1 MEDSTRQTLS
11 DAACDLDFMDELLS
25 GSVFDFSD
33 LPQTG
38 TSALLLPVLGVSSSS
53 PNPTLPGIDYQ
64 VDAERSIFSV
74 ELASEETQMQILDGG
89 QSIYLSPACE
99 WEADDSSY
107 GSAMSWRIQPT
118 MKQRLSYALRHI
130 KESHGDGDVLVQIWV
145 PVMRGNQQVLTTCGQ
160 PFLLDLNCQGLVEYR
175 SVSTRYQFLAD
186 ESSHEAVG
194 LPGRVFLGKLPEWTP
209 DVRYF
214 SSCEFPRVS
223 DAQRYEVCGTIAL
236 PIFDKDS
243 RSCLGVV
250 EVVMTT
256 QKVNYSSDF
265 EIICN
270 ALRAVDLRS
279 CEVSSVPRIK
289 MSGDSYQ
296 DALPEIQ
303 MVLKAACESHGLP
316 LAQTWISCIR
326 QGKKGTRHSDET
338 FKDCVSTVD
347 AACYVRDPSM
357 SGFHQACS
365 EHHLLRGQGVAG
377 KAFMTNQPC
386 FSSDITDF
394 SKIEYPLSHHA
405 KLFRLRAA
413 VAIRLRCIHT
423 GKVDFVLEFFLPI
436 NFIESEKQKL
446 MLNSLSTT
454 IQEVCQTLRVV
465 TTKELEH
472 ETVLENDDRI
482 PSGTFSD
489 KSISEIGQRSTVN
502 EILPVGTPDVDI
514 TEEVLCW
521 EFQGNIPKN
530 SLPDSV
536 LMEPMKQEFEGFS
549 ILAHW
554 DTSDIILPTGDM
566 FSEFKQH
573 YGKSNDDNEVSF
585 SAEINVSNMDSETE
599 KRRTKTEKIVSLQEL
614 QKYFAGSLKDA
625 AKSLAV
631 CPTTLKR
638 ICRQHGITRWPS
650 RKIKKVGHSLRKLQ
664 AVIDSVHGPGGAVQ
678 FSSLY
683 ENYIKATWSENNS
696 ATGTTFSLSKQNDL
710 PDFSNANQQLESRLS
725 SRTSGSNSLSS
736 SSCSQNSNS
745 TQGCSSEQRKC
756 VDAHEFAFRQD
767 TSAEENQSHMLE
779 KVQSHI
785 DFRSQPEV
793 APKSV
798 VRTLNQ
804 KFQIDHHSSGT
815 MSFPP
820 MNRCDFLKVKA
831 ICGEEKVIFRVQP
844 TWGFQD
850 LKQEIRRRFNIG
862 DTALVGI
869 KYLDDDSEWVLLTC
883 EEDLKECIDVHKS
896 TDARTIRLSVH
907 PVAQPNTKSSW
918 SGTALS

>member
-11 DAACDLDFMDELLS
+11 DAASDLDFMDELLS
-25 GSVFDFSD
+25 GSVFDCCD
-33 LPQTG
+33 LLQTG
-38 TSALLLPVLGVSSSS
+38 TSALLLPVLGVSYSS

-74 ELASEETQMQILDGG
+74 ESASEETRIRMLDGG
-89 QSIYLSPACE
+89 QSIYPSPAGE
-99 WEADDSSY
+99 WEADDSNY
-107 GSAMSWRIQPT
+107 GSAMSRQIQPT
-118 MKQRLSYALRHI
+118 MKQRLSYALRYI
-130 KESHGDGDVLVQIWV
+130 KESNGDGDILVQIWV
-145 PVMRGNQQVLTTCGQ
+145 PVMRGNQQVVTTCGQ
-160 PFLLDLNCQGLVEYR
+160 PFLLESNCQGLVKYR

-186 ESSHEAVG
+186 ENSREAVG

-209 DVRYF
+209 DVRYY
-214 SSCEFPRVS
+214 SSCEFHRVS

-236 PIFDKDS
+236 PIFEMDS

-250 EVVMTT
+250 EVVMMT

-265 EIICN
+265 QIICN
-270 ALRAVDLRS
+270 ALQAVDLRS
-279 CEVSSVPRIK
+279 SEVSSVPRIK

-303 MVLKAACESHGLP
+303 MVLKAACESHRLP

-326 QGKKGTRHSDET
+326 QGKKGTRHSDEN

-423 GKVDFVLEFFLPI
+423 RKVDFVLEFFLPI
-436 NFIESEKQKL
+436 NCIESEKQKL

-489 KSISEIGQRSTVN
+489 KSVSEIGQRSTVN

-514 TEEVLCW
+514 TEE
-521 EFQGNIPKN
+521 
-530 SLPDSV
+530 
-536 LMEPMKQEFEGFS
+536 GFS

-554 DTSDIILPTGDM
+554 DPSDIILPTGDM

-573 YGKSNDDNEVSF
+573 YGKSNDDNKVSF

-599 KRRTKTEKIVSLQEL
+599 KRHTKTEKIVSLQEL

-625 AKSLAV
+625 AKSLGV

-664 AVIDSVHGPGGAVQ
+664 VVIDSVHGPGGAVQ

-683 ENYIKATWSENNS
+683 ENFIKATWSENNL

-745 TQGCSSEQRKC
+745 SQGYSSEQRKC
-756 VDAHEFAFRQD
+756 VDAHEFAFRQN
-767 TSAEENQSHMLE
+767 TSVEENQSNMLE

-785 DFRSQPEV
+785 GFHSQPEV

-815 MSFPP
+815 MSFPL

-831 ICGEEKVIFRVQP
+831 IFGEEKVIFRVQP
-844 TWGFQD
+844 TWGFQE
-850 LKQEIRRRFNIG
+850 LKQEIQRRFNIG
-862 DTALVGI
+862 DTALVDI

-896 TDARTIRLSVH
+896 TDAHTIRLSVQ

-918 SGTALS
+918 SSTALS

>member
-1 MEDSTRQTLS
+1 
-11 DAACDLDFMDELLS
+11 
-25 GSVFDFSD
+25 
-33 LPQTG
+33 
-38 TSALLLPVLGVSSSS
+38 
-53 PNPTLPGIDYQ
+53 
-64 VDAERSIFSV
+64 
-74 ELASEETQMQILDGG
+74 
-89 QSIYLSPACE
+89 
-99 WEADDSSY
+99 
-107 GSAMSWRIQPT
+107 
-118 MKQRLSYALRHI
+118 
-130 KESHGDGDVLVQIWV
+130 
-145 PVMRGNQQVLTTCGQ
+145 
-160 PFLLDLNCQGLVEYR
+160 
-175 SVSTRYQFLAD
+175 
-186 ESSHEAVG
+186 
-194 LPGRVFLGKLPEWTP
+194 
-209 DVRYF
+209 
-214 SSCEFPRVS
+214 
-223 DAQRYEVCGTIAL
+223 
-236 PIFDKDS
+236 
-243 RSCLGVV
+243 
-250 EVVMTT
+250 
-256 QKVNYSSDF
+256 
-265 EIICN
+265 
-270 ALRAVDLRS
+270 
-279 CEVSSVPRIK
+279 

-303 MVLKAACESHGLP
+303 MVLKAACESHRLP
-316 LAQTWISCIR
+316 LAQTWILCIR
-326 QGKKGTRHSDET
+326 QGKKGCRHSDEN

-357 SGFHQACS
+357 SGFQQACS

-436 NFIESEKQKL
+436 NCIESAKQKL

-472 ETVLENDDRI
+472 ETVLENDDQI
-482 PSGTFSD
+482 SSGTFSD
-489 KSISEIGQRSTVN
+489 KSVSVIGHRSIVN
-502 EILPVGTPDVDI
+502 KILPVGTPDVDI

-530 SLPDSV
+530 ILPASV
-536 LMEPMKQEFEGFS
+536 LMEPTKQESEGFS
-549 ILAHW
+549 ILTHW
-554 DTSDIILPTGDM
+554 DPSDMILPTGDM

-573 YGKSNDDNEVSF
+573 YGKSNDDNKVSF

-625 AKSLAV
+625 AKSLGAL
-631 CPTTLKR
+631 T
-638 ICRQHGITRWPS
+638 ICRHHGITRWPS
-650 RKIKKVGHSLRKLQ
+650 RKIKKVGHSLKKLQ
-664 AVIDSVHGPGGAVQ
+664 GVIDSVHGPGGAVQ

-683 ENYIKATWSENNS
+683 ESFIKATWSENNL

-710 PDFSNANQQLESRLS
+710 PDFLNANQQLERRFS

-745 TQGCSSEQRKC
+745 SHGCSSEQRKC
-756 VDAHEFAFRQD
+756 VDAHEFAFRRD
-767 TSAEENQSHMLE
+767 TSVEENQSSMLE

-785 DFRSQPEV
+785 EFHSQPEV

-798 VRTLNQ
+798 VRSLNQ

-815 MSFPP
+815 MSFLP

-831 ICGEEKVIFRVQP
+831 TCGEEKVILRVQP
-844 TWGFQD
+844 TWGFRE

-862 DTALVGI
+862 DTALVSI

-883 EEDLKECIDVHKS
+883 EEDLKECINVHKS
-896 TDARTIRLSVH
+896 TDAHTIRLSVH
-907 PVAQPNTKSSW
+907 PVAQLNTKASW
-918 SGTALS
+918 SSTALS